1 MLTNN
6 LDWMW
11 NPNQILLVSVRQG
24 FFSPWCLP
32 QKTFKLHIN
41 DVFVTA
47 EDKKKRDKM
56 KIHYLIV
63 SGGERHERDQQVS
76 EHW

>member
-1 MLTNN
+1 M
-6 LDWMW
+6 
-11 NPNQILLVSVRQG
+11 RQG
-24 FFSPWCLP
+24 FFSPRCLP

-63 SGGERHERDQQVS
+63 SGGKDMRGINKCLNTDKIRGKGKCLLFYLG
-76 EHW
+76 